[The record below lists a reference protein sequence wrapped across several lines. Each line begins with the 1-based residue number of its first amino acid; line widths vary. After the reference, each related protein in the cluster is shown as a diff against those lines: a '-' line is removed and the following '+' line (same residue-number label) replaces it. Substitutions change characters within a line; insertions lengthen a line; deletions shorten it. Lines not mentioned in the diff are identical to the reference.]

1 MENLSTYTT
10 ADNLAVLP
18 ENDPDAVEALA
29 KVVDGLFGTECHFCR

>member
-1 MENLSTYTT
+1 MENLSTYAT

-29 KVVDGLFGTECHFCR
+29 KVYTGMGWWWWCIY